1 MAFSFHT
8 DFSQRFLVQCIIN
21 TSAKMKDKT
30 NKRDP
35 KICVKKIDMIIVCS
49 NSVKQALYIH
59 TCVLHRTY
67 SASQKFG
74 DTF

>member
-1 MAFSFHT
+1 MIRLFTGCMRTRKGMFVGMAFSFHT

-35 KICVKKIDMIIVCS
+35 KICEKK
-49 NSVKQALYIH
+49 L
-59 TCVLHRTY
+59 T
-67 SASQKFG
+67 
-74 DTF
+74 